1 LGIVDLDHVDTGLR
15 YVSAEEGLVL
25 SGCDQ
30 EGTMGNQGL
39 YSNSEAPIIQRLLP
53 RHVQDAKA
61 LIREVWREH
70 FESHNEAFVR
80 DYLLLP
86 NALDDVDEA
95 AVGADTDCLFLVQE
109 VRGRVVATG
118 AIRGISEDMCEL
130 SRMFVASGW
139 RRRGLATTL
148 TRHLFDFARS
158 RKVKTVRLASNR
170 QLAAS
175 HQLYRGLGFRSC
187 QSWDPDDDGHSFSMQ
202 LSL

>member
-1 LGIVDLDHVDTGLR
+1 M
-15 YVSAEEGLVL
+15 S
-25 SGCDQ
+25 S
-30 EGTMGNQGL
+30 QGL
-39 YSNSEAPIIQRLLP
+39 YSNSETPIIQRLLP
-53 RHVQDAKA
+53 HHVQDAKA

-95 AVGADTDCLFLVQE
+95 AVGANAGCLFLVQE

-118 AIRGISEDMCEL
+118 AIHGVSEDVCEL
-130 SRMFVASGW
+130 SRMFVASAW

-148 TRHLFDFARS
+148 AHHLLDFARS
-158 RKVKTVRLASNR
+158 RKFKTVRLASNT

-175 HQLYRGLGFRSC
+175 HQLYRALGFRSC
-187 QSWDPDDDGHSFSMQ
+187 QSWDPEDDGHSFSMQ
-202 LSL
+202 LLL